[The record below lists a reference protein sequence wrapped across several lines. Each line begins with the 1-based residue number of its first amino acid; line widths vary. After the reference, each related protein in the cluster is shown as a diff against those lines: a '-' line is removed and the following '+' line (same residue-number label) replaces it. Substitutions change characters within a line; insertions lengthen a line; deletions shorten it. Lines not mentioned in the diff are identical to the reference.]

1 MPSEETK
8 SPHPSGAVESRE
20 DGRDGI
26 RRPRDGCRV
35 RPGQA
40 RALELPGSRTAAV
53 YKSGSWRWL
62 EVFISFTASS
72 GMYNISEM
80 SQWLVNHL

>member
-1 MPSEETK
+1 MPSEGTK

-26 RRPRDGCRV
+26 RSPRDGCRV

-62 EVFISFTASS
+62 EVFVSFTASS